1 MKINEVD
8 NEIQEILKKY
18 NYDLGY
24 SFEFPMYK
32 ILPDEVKLALS
43 VLEHH
48 GMKVVVSL
56 VEKTD

>member
-1 MKINEVD
+1 MKTTDVD
-8 NEIQEILKKY
+8 NQIQKILKEN